1 MKALIIPLLFTQYS
15 FGLPGPVLDG
25 SGSLIPRIQ
34 TSEKVYKVEMGGS
47 VSLECLVQDLGSM
60 VLMWKQGP
68 RVLTAG
74 SMLVRRDKRLRL
86 EGNNLVISDLEEEDG
101 GEYDCEIEADGDMP
115 ISVTHRLDILIPPR
129 VVSEP
134 ADGNVV
140 VKKGSSVSIKC
151 VASGNPRPEV
161 TWSKVNEVDV
171 VGKGEIMHLTQ
182 VNRHHQGVYQCTASN
197 GVGKTAV
204 SQINLRVLHKPS
216 VTADDGVV
224 HAGVGHQAILA
235 CTVHSSPEA
244 EVVWYRGTLLLEP
257 DNRMYREVVGTKHS
271 LVIHH
276 VREEEFTQ
284 YRCQATNTLGTDS
297 ATVTISGK
305 PIAPNIEERI
315 EDMGDS
321 SYKIMWNTNSYA
333 TIEQYRL
340 LYRKAP
346 SQDTPNHSY
355 AWTSVVIPGA
365 QHTIQ
370 ESYKNK
376 ASFILQ
382 QLEEEADYQI
392 QVQAKN
398 AFGWGKVSEQFSFGT
413 NSAESVPVESLRK
426 EFSIYNINS
435 APSKFSS
442 YTLVVVSALACALRW

>member
-1 MKALIIPLLFTQYS
+1 MKAILVLFVISQFSLVLPSTIIDMKRMVT
-15 FGLPGPVLDG
+15 
-25 SGSLIPRIQ
+25 PRIQ
-34 TSEKVYKVEMGGS
+34 TSEKVYKVEMGGK
-47 VSLECLVQDLGSM
+47 VSLECSVMDLGNM

-74 SMLVRRDKRLRL
+74 SMLVRRDKRLKL
-86 EGNNLVISDLEEEDG
+86 EGNNLVISDLEAEDG
-101 GEYDCEIEADGDMP
+101 GEYDCEIEADGDVP

-129 VVSEP
+129 VTSEP

-151 VASGNPRPEV
+151 VASGNPRPVV

-171 VGKGEIMHLTQ
+171 VGRGEIMELTQ
-182 VNRHHQGVYQCTASN
+182 VTRHHEGVYQCSASN

-204 SQINLRVLHKPS
+204 SQIHLRVLHKPS
-216 VTADDGVV
+216 VTAVESVV

-244 EVVWYRGTLLLEP
+244 EVVWYRGTLLLET
-257 DNRMYREVVGTKHS
+257 DNRMYREVVGTRHT

-284 YRCQATNTLGTDS
+284 YRCQATNTLGTHS

-305 PIAPNIEERI
+305 PIAPRI
-315 EDMGDS
+315 ESRVKDMGD
-321 SYKIMWNTNSYA
+321 NSYQITWITDSYA
-333 TIEQYRL
+333 SIEQYRL
-340 LYRKAP
+340 LYRKSP
-346 SQDTPNHSY
+346 SLDTPNHSY
-355 AWTSVVIPGA
+355 AWTSVVIAGA
-365 QHTIQ
+365 QHTVQ

-376 ASFILQ
+376 ASFILTH
-382 QLEEEADYQI
+382 LEQEADYQV

-398 AFGWGKVSEQFSFGT
+398 VFGWGKVSEQFSFQT
-413 NSAESVPVESLRK
+413 TLEESVPVESLRK

-435 APSKFSS
+435 SPSTSS
-442 YTLVVVSALACALRW
+442 SCLLVVVIALALPLRW